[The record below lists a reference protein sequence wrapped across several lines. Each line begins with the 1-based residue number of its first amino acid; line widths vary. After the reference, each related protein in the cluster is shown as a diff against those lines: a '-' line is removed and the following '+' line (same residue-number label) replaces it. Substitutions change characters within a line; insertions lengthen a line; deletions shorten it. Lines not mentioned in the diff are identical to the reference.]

1 MIQLRLF
8 REGLMFAIH
17 SVVVNKLR
25 TLLTLLGLT
34 IGIFAIIAVFTVLD
48 WMEKAIHESIAS
60 LGDNVVYID
69 KWPWM
74 ATEDFAW
81 WEIRRWPVPTIE
93 EYEEVKKRS
102 RYAEAVAFSLY
113 ARRNVMYQKN
123 VAEDVSLWITS
134 HELEKIRTIEFEKG
148 RYFSP
153 FESNA
158 GRNVAVIGNELAKK
172 LFGDIDPIGKEIVSS
187 GRKIVR
193 SEVVAKEGKGGIS
206 DEGLDNMILLP
217 VNFVKNLVNIRN
229 DDLGPNIMVKAREG
243 ISVDEL
249 NEELRVIMRSIRRL
263 KPATRDNFTLNRASI
278 LEKGV
283 QSIFSVINLGGA
295 IIGGF
300 SILVGGFGI
309 ANIMF
314 VSVKERTHIIGIQK
328 ALGAKRRFILGQFL
342 YESVILSL
350 MGGIIG
356 LIIVFCGTLII
367 NRIFDLSISL
377 TAGNIL
383 LGLTISAIVGIIS
396 GYAPAFSA
404 SRLDPV
410 KAIATTF

>member
-34 IGIFAIIAVFTVLD
+34 IGIFAIITVFTVLD

-187 GRKIVR
+187 GRKIIVIG
-193 SEVVAKEGKGGIS
+193 VVAKEGKGGIS